1 MRFSYTTVREPA
13 INAGA
18 KSVRIDGCLFGK
30 PSPKD
35 FRAVPQ
41 LTSPPRKVDLRPSCS
56 PIEDQGQLGS
66 CTANAAIGALEY
78 YQRKRGEPQIDLS
91 RLFVY
96 FNARRMRGQVR
107 DDSGAEIAEAM
118 AALLAYGAPAEQHWP
133 YDIAKFTEEPGQA
146 VYGEALKNQP
156 AEYARVERGDGVIGA
171 LARGY
176 PVVFGIQLPRRC
188 FEEAAT
194 SGVIPEPTQAELAD
208 VGMSG
213 GHAMLIVGYDL
224 DRKTY
229 LVRNSWGANWGDRG
243 YCTMPIAATEQTTR
257 SDEFWIIGRLES
269 GGDFKLIKPQ
279 REPVVGTVTG
289 MAAKM
294 REDIRGGLEK
304 SMTEAGKSIRDR
316 FRQKPPGER

>member
-1 MRFSYTTVREPA
+1 MLFSYTTIRESSAPA
-13 INAGA
+13 DA
-18 KSVRIDGCLFGK
+18 KPVRIDGCLFGK

-35 FRAVPQ
+35 YRAIPQ
-41 LTSPPRKVDLRPSCS
+41 LASPPRKVDLRPSCS

-78 YQRKRGEPQIDLS
+78 HQRKRGQPAVDLS

-96 FNARRMRGQVR
+96 FNARRLGGRTN

-118 AALLAYGAPAEQHWP
+118 AALLAYGAPPEDRWP
-133 YDIAKFTEEPGQA
+133 YDIGKFTQEPAQA
-146 VYGEALKNQP
+146 LYEEALKNQP
-156 AEYARVERGDGVIGA
+156 AEYARVERGDGVVGA

-188 FEEAAT
+188 YEEAANT
-194 SGVIPEPTQAELAD
+194 GVMPEPTAAEIAD
-208 VGMSG
+208 VGNG

-229 LVRNSWGANWGDRG
+229 ILRNSWGANWGDRG
-243 YCTMPIAATEQTTR
+243 YCTMPMAVTESTSR
-257 SDEFWIIGRLES
+257 PDEFWIIGRLE
-269 GGDFKLIKPQ
+269 GNDFKLIKPQ
-279 REPVVGTVTG
+279 REPVAGSVSGL
-289 MAAKM
+289 ASKM
-294 REDIRGGLEK
+294 REEIRSGLDK
-304 SMTEAGKSIRDR
+304 SMTDAGKSIRDR